1 VSVSKY
7 TVKRAAFMVR
17 REERSATFQ
26 DNIMNLVEPFL
37 MLMKEKNPDDFDF
50 EFKVE
55 NKEFQHVALI
65 MPGAKKFINGLKQ
78 VLLMC
83 SALMLYCF
91 ALILIFVILIR
102 FLR

>member
-83 SALMLYCF
+83 SVMMLYCF
-91 ALILIFVILIR
+91 ALILILVILIR